1 MEHTLHLAAGDF
13 IKVVSPPGES
23 TPVVGLKRKATD
35 DDNNNNSSGTVKD
48 PKDAGTLHNQKGTDH
63 LGRLLL

>member
-1 MEHTLHLAAGDF
+1 MGDTKT
-13 IKVVSPPGES
+13 IKVTTTEG
-23 TPVVGLKRKATD
+23 RKGVLLGAWG
-35 DDNNNNSSGTVKD
+35 DNNNNSSGTVKD